1 LMAADIPREFL
12 EPRVPTTFT
21 AADLM
26 AEKLPEARWVVPHVL
41 PEGVT
46 FLAGKP
52 KLGKSWM
59 VMGLSLAVAAGGVA
73 LGTHPVEQGEVLH
86 LALEDN
92 RRRLQKRL
100 GLLLTGRN
108 APEGLHL
115 NLDWPRADAG
125 GIEALN
131 TWLREHPACR
141 LVVIDTLARFK
152 PRATGRRTQYDEDRD
167 AVDPL
172 GPVAAE
178 HGVGIVLV
186 HHLRETESDDPL
198 DMITGSVG
206 LTGGVDGAL
215 VLKRQR
221 GRADA
226 FLHVDGRDIEN
237 PTELA
242 LTFDPDAATWAIA
255 GDAEEYRISEARRK
269 IRDALAKSEDPLG
282 PKEIAEITEAKYG
295 ATREMLSQMVKDG
308 QVKNLGRGAY
318 TLPTNLQNNA
328 DNADILTN
336 DEANVSLSGMSGH
349 FRREGDRSPITCIH
363 GYPEGKGCYLCDL
376 EHPYPKGGAS

>member
-1 LMAADIPREFL
+1 MPEGWRLRPEERNGK
-12 EPRVPTTFT
+12 PKTFT
-21 AADLM
+21 AAELM
-26 AEKLPEARWVVPHVL
+26 AEELPEAKWVIPDVL

-59 VMGLSLAVAAGGVA
+59 VLGMGLAIASGGVA
-73 LGTHPVEQGEVLH
+73 LGTKPVRRGEVLY

-100 GLLLTGRN
+100 RVLLTDGL

-115 NLDWPRADAG
+115 NLDWPRADEG
-125 GIEALN
+125 GIGALDA
-131 TWLREHPACR
+131 WLGEHPDCR

-152 PRATGRRTQYDEDRD
+152 PRAMGRRTQYDEDRE

-172 GPVAAE
+172 APVAGE
-178 HGVGIVLV
+178 HGVGVLLV
-186 HHLRETESDDPL
+186 HHLRETESEDPL

-215 VLKRQR
+215 VLKRKR

-242 LTFDPDAATWAIA
+242 LRFDAEAATWAIA
-255 GDAEEYRISEARRK
+255 GDAEEYRVSEARLK
-269 IRDALAKSEDPLG
+269 IRRVLEHADEPLG
-282 PKEIAEITEAKYG
+282 PKEIAELAEAKHG
-295 ATREMLSQMVKDG
+295 ATRELLSQMVKDG

-318 TLPTNLQNNA
+318 TIPDHHQNTP
-328 DNADILTN
+328 DNADIMTN
-336 DEANVSLSGMSGH
+336 KGSNVSSSGMSGH
-349 FRREGDRSPITCIH
+349 FRREDGLTPVTCIH
-363 GYPEGKGCYLCDL
+363 DYPGGSGCYSCDP
-376 EHPYPKGGAS
+376 EHPARKGGP